1 MGKVTL
7 LGSHNFHAF
16 ARHVGAM
23 DLMINFDPNTLE
35 IELPD
40 IDQVTMDAGLITYVA
55 DQANLD
61 SELVDALED
70 QDVEFTQNLFDD
82 KKDLTALIKVL
93 VDELNAVRAAS
104 VPPLPNLNF
113 GLVNAAIRQRIGQ
126 P

>member
-1 MGKVTL
+1 MGKLTL
-7 LGSHNFHAF
+7 LAGHNFHAY
-16 ARHVGAM
+16 ARHAGAM
-23 DLMINFDPNTLE
+23 DLMINFDPATLE

-40 IDQVTMDAGLITYVA
+40 IDQTTMDAALITYVA
-55 DQANLD
+55 DQTNLD
-61 SELVDALED
+61 SELVDALAD
-70 QDVEFTQNLFDD
+70 QEIEFEQNLFDE

-113 GLVNAAIRQRIGQ
+113 GLVNAAIRQRIGK

>member
-1 MGKVTL
+1 MGKLTL
-7 LGSHNFHAF
+7 LAGHNFHAY

-23 DLMINFDPNTLE
+23 DQMIQFDPNTLE
-35 IELPD
+35 IDLPD
-40 IDQVTMDAGLITYVA
+40 TDQATMDAGLITYVA

-70 QDVEFTQNLFDD
+70 QDVEFIQNLFDD

>member
-7 LGSHNFHAF
+7 LAGHDFHSF
-16 ARHVGAM
+16 ARHVGAR
-23 DLMINFDPNTLE
+23 DLMVLFDPTTLE
-35 IELPD
+35 CELPD
-40 IDQVTMDAGLITYVA
+40 IDQATMDAGLITYAA

-61 SELVDALED
+61 SELVDE
-70 QDVEFTQNLFDD
+70 VEEQGKEFRRNEFDE
-82 KKDLTALIKVL
+82 KQDLTALIKIM

>member
-7 LGSHNFHAF
+7 LAGHNFHSY

-23 DLMINFDPNTLE
+23 DLMIYFNEDTLE

-40 IDQVTMDAGLITYVA
+40 IDQATMDAGLITYAA

-61 SELVDALED
+61 SEFADALED
-70 QDVEFTQNLFDD
+70 QEGEFVQNEFDD

-113 GLVNAAIRQRIGQ
+113 GLVNAAIRQRIGK

>member
-7 LGSHNFHAF
+7 LVGHNWHSF

-23 DLMINFDPNTLE
+23 DLMIYFNPDTLE

-40 IDQVTMDAGLITYVA
+40 IDQATMDAGLITYTA

-70 QDVEFTQNLFDD
+70 QESGFAQNLFDE
-82 KKDLTALIKVL
+82 KKDLTAIIKVL
-93 VDELNAVRAAS
+93 VDELNTLRATQS
-104 VPPLPNLNF
+104 LPDLNF
-113 GLVNAAIRQRIGQ
+113 GQVNAAIRQRIGK

>member
-7 LGSHNFHAF
+7 LAGHNFHSF

-23 DLMINFDPNTLE
+23 DLMIQFNPTTLE
-35 IELPD
+35 VDLPD
-40 IDQVTMDAGLITYVA
+40 IDQATMDAGLITYAA
-55 DQANLD
+55 DQVNLD

-70 QDVEFTQNLFDD
+70 QESEFAQNIFDE
-82 KKDLTALIKVL
+82 KKDLTAFIKVM

-104 VPPLPNLNF
+104 VPPLPALNF